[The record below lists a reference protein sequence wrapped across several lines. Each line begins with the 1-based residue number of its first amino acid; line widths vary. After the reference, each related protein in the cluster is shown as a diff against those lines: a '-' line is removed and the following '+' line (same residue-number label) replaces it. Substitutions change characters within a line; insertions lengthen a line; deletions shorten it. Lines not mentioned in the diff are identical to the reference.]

1 MVIPGSK
8 RVTIDDIA
16 ELAGVHPS
24 TVSRAL
30 RPGSTL
36 IKSETA
42 SRIRALADEHGYIPD
57 RNAASLRTQRTGT
70 IGVVVPR
77 LSDHLMALFYEAV
90 AAKCHDRDYVALVA
104 TTNDDPDGE
113 RRASEALL
121 ARRVDGLV
129 LTTARLNDSYLNE
142 LESREVPFVLALR
155 RDGNHPFAINDDV
168 EGGRLAALHL
178 IELGHRRIG
187 MVAGPEYATNALGRR
202 QGFEQAHHEAGVPLY
217 SGLIHP
223 SRFRWDDGFLFAKEM
238 LRSKNPP
245 SAIFAVNDE
254 AALGVLAAAQSL
266 DISVPEELSIV
277 GYNDLPSAARPPI
290 PLTTVKINLAEVAKR
305 SVSMTFERI
314 RRRRAK
320 NWTGSVTLEVRASS
334 APPKANLK

>member
-1 MVIPGSK
+1 MAIPGSK

-30 RPGSTL
+30 RPGATH

-42 SRIRALADEHGYIPD
+42 HRIRVLADEHGYTPD
-57 RNAASLRTQRTGT
+57 KNAASLRTQRTGT

-77 LSDHLMALFYEAV
+77 LSDQLMALCYEAI
-90 AAKCHDRDYVALVA
+90 AARCHDRDYVALVA
-104 TTNDDPDGE
+104 TTNDEPDGE

-129 LTTARLNDSYLNE
+129 LTTARQNDSYLNE
-142 LESREVPFVLALR
+142 LESRGIPFVLALR
-155 RDGNHPFAINDDV
+155 RDGNHPYAINDDV

-187 MVAGPEYATNALGRR
+187 MVAGPEYASTALGRR
-202 QGFEQAHHEAGVPLY
+202 QGFEQAHSEAGVPLC
-217 SGLIHP
+217 SELIYP
-223 SRFRWDDGFLFAKEM
+223 SRFYWDDGFLFAKEM
-238 LRSKNPP
+238 LTSKNPP

-254 AALGVLAAAQSL
+254 AAFGVLAAAQSL
-266 DISVPEELSIV
+266 DLNVPEELSIV

-290 PLTTVKINLAEVAKR
+290 PLTTVKINLTEVAKH
-305 SVSMTFERI
+305 SVSMTLERI
-314 RRRRAK
+314 RRRHTRS
-320 NWTGSVTLEVRASS
+320 WIGSVALEVRASS